1 MLSVKNLS
9 FSYDGRVQILKNV
22 SFDLN
27 PGEILGLMAPSGY
40 GKSTLGKLMAGY
52 IKAPRGSVSL
62 DGVDIN
68 DLRGFLPVQMVHQA
82 PEKNV
87 NIRWKVDKILNEGW
101 QVDKDVKEKFGIEDS
116 FLNKFPTEL
125 SGGELQRI
133 CLARVLAKKTKYLI
147 ADEVTTMLDSI
158 TQAQICHLLIHFA
171 KKHHIG
177 ILFISHNKALVDA
190 IADRAIDLKEIN
202 QIEVENLN

>member
-1 MLSVKNLS
+1 MLKVENLN
-9 FSYDGRVQILKNV
+9 FSYDGKNEILKNV
-22 SFDLN
+22 SLEVK
-27 PGEILGLMAPSGY
+27 PGEVLGLMAPSGF

-52 IKAPRGSVSL
+52 IKAPKGTVTV
-62 DGVDIN
+62 DGLDIN

-87 NIRWKVDKILNEGW
+87 NIRWKVEKILNEGW
-101 QVDKDVKEKFGIEDS
+101 EVDSDVKEKFGIENS

-133 CLARVLAKKTKYLI
+133 CIARVLPKDTKYLI

-158 TQAQICHLLIHFA
+158 SQAQICHLLIHFA
-171 KKHHIG
+171 KKHGLG
-177 ILFISHNKALVDA
+177 ILFISHNKALVEKV
-190 IADRAIDLKEIN
+190 ADRVVDLTEIN
-202 QIEVENLN
+202 KI

>member
-1 MLSVKNLS
+1 MLKVENLS
-9 FSYDGRVQILKNV
+9 FSYDGKNEILKNV
-22 SFDLN
+22 SLEVK
-27 PGEILGLMAPSGY
+27 PGEVLGLMAPSGF

-52 IKAPRGSVSL
+52 IKAPKGTVTV
-62 DGVDIN
+62 DGLDIN

-87 NIRWKVDKILNEGW
+87 NIRWKVEKILNEGW
-101 QVDKDVKEKFGIEDS
+101 EVDPDVKEKFGIENS

-133 CLARVLAKKTKYLI
+133 CIARVLSKDTKYLI

-158 TQAQICHLLIHFA
+158 SQAQICHLLIHFA
-171 KKHHIG
+171 KKHGLG
-177 ILFISHNKALVDA
+177 ILFISHNKALVEKV
-190 IADRAIDLKEIN
+190 ADRVVDLTEIN
-202 QIEVENLN
+202 KI

>member
-1 MLSVKNLS
+1 MLKVENLS
-9 FSYDGRVQILKNV
+9 FSYDGKVQILKDI

-27 PGEILGLMAPSGY
+27 PGEVLGLMAPSGY

-52 IKAPRGSVSL
+52 IKAPRGSVTV
-62 DGVDIN
+62 DGKDIN

-87 NIRWKVDKILNEGW
+87 NIRWKVEKILNEGW
-101 QVDKDVKEKFGIEDS
+101 QVDLDVKEKFGIEDS
-116 FLNKFPTEL
+116 FMKKFPTEL
-125 SGGELQRI
+125 SGGELQRV
-133 CLARVLAKKTKYLI
+133 CLARVLGRETKYLI

-171 KKHHIG
+171 KKHKLG
-177 ILFISHNKALVDA
+177 ILFISHNKDLVEVVS
-190 IADRAIDLKEIN
+190 DRIIELKDIN
-202 QIEVENLN
+202 KIEKE

>member
-1 MLSVKNLS
+1 MLKVENLS
-9 FSYDGRVQILKNV
+9 FSYDGKNEILKNV
-22 SFDLN
+22 SLEVK
-27 PGEILGLMAPSGY
+27 PGEVLGLMAPSGF

-52 IKAPRGSVSL
+52 IKAPKGTVTV
-62 DGVDIN
+62 DGLDIN

-87 NIRWKVDKILNEGW
+87 NIRWKVEKILNEGW
-101 QVDKDVKEKFGIEDS
+101 EVDSDVKEKFGIENS

-133 CLARVLAKKTKYLI
+133 CIARVLSKDTKYLI

-158 TQAQICHLLIHFA
+158 SQAQICHLLIHFA
-171 KKHHIG
+171 KKHGLG
-177 ILFISHNKALVDA
+177 ILFISHNKALVEKV
-190 IADRAIDLKEIN
+190 ADRVVDLTEIN
-202 QIEVENLN
+202 KI

>member
-1 MLSVKNLS
+1 MLKVENLN
-9 FSYDGRVQILKNV
+9 FSYDGKNEILKNV
-22 SFDLN
+22 SLEVK
-27 PGEILGLMAPSGY
+27 PGEVLGLMAPSGF

-52 IKAPRGSVSL
+52 IKAPRGTVTV
-62 DGVDIN
+62 DGLDIN

-87 NIRWKVDKILNEGW
+87 NIRWKVEKILNEGRD
-101 QVDKDVKEKFGIEDS
+101 VDSDVKEKFGIENS

-133 CLARVLAKKTKYLI
+133 CIARVLSKDTKYLI

-158 TQAQICHLLIHFA
+158 SQAQICHLLIHFA
-171 KKHHIG
+171 KKHGLG
-177 ILFISHNKALVDA
+177 ILFISHNKALVDKA
-190 IADRAIDLKEIN
+190 ADRVVDLTEIN
-202 QIEVENLN
+202 KI

>member
-1 MLSVKNLS
+1 MLKVENLN
-9 FSYDGRVQILKNV
+9 FSYDGKNEILKNV
-22 SFDLN
+22 SLEVK
-27 PGEILGLMAPSGY
+27 PGEVLGLMAPSGF

-52 IKAPRGSVSL
+52 IKAPRGTVTV
-62 DGVDIN
+62 DGLDIN

-87 NIRWKVDKILNEGW
+87 NIRWKVEKILNEGRE
-101 QVDKDVKEKFGIEDS
+101 VDSDVKEKFGIENS

-133 CLARVLAKKTKYLI
+133 CIARVLSKDTKYLI

-158 TQAQICHLLIHFA
+158 SQAQICHLLIHFA
-171 KKHHIG
+171 KKHGLG
-177 ILFISHNKALVDA
+177 ILFISHNKALVEKV
-190 IADRAIDLKEIN
+190 ADRVVDLTEIN
-202 QIEVENLN
+202 KI

>member
-1 MLSVKNLS
+1 MLKVENLS
-9 FSYDGRVQILKNV
+9 FSYDGKNEILKNV
-22 SFDLN
+22 SLEVK
-27 PGEILGLMAPSGY
+27 PGEVLGLMAPSGF

-52 IKAPRGSVSL
+52 IKAPRGTVTV
-62 DGVDIN
+62 DGLDIN

-87 NIRWKVDKILNEGW
+87 NIRWKVEKILNEGW
-101 QVDKDVKEKFGIEDS
+101 EVDSDVKEKFGIENF

-133 CLARVLAKKTKYLI
+133 CIARVLSKDTKYLI

-158 TQAQICHLLIHFA
+158 SQAQICHLLIHFA
-171 KKHHIG
+171 KKHGLG
-177 ILFISHNKALVDA
+177 ILFISHNKALVNKA
-190 IADRAIDLKEIN
+190 ADRVVDLTEIN
-202 QIEVENLN
+202 KI

>member
-1 MLSVKNLS
+1 MLKVENLS
-9 FSYDGRVQILKNV
+9 FSYDGKNEILKNV
-22 SFDLN
+22 SLEVK
-27 PGEILGLMAPSGY
+27 PGEVLGLMAPSGF

-52 IKAPRGSVSL
+52 IKAPKGTVTV
-62 DGVDIN
+62 DGLDIN

-87 NIRWKVDKILNEGW
+87 NIRWKVGKILNEGW
-101 QVDKDVKEKFGIEDS
+101 EVDPDVKEKFGIENS

-133 CLARVLAKKTKYLI
+133 CIARVLSKDTKYLI

-158 TQAQICHLLIHFA
+158 SQAQICHLLIHFA
-171 KKHHIG
+171 KKHGLG
-177 ILFISHNKALVDA
+177 ILFISHNKALVEK
-190 IADRAIDLKEIN
+190 IADRVVDLTEIN
-202 QIEVENLN
+202 KI

>member
-1 MLSVKNLS
+1 MLKVENLS
-9 FSYDGRVQILKNV
+9 FSYDGKNEILKNV
-22 SFDLN
+22 SLEVK
-27 PGEILGLMAPSGY
+27 PGEVLGLMAPSGF

-52 IKAPRGSVSL
+52 IKAPRGTVTV
-62 DGVDIN
+62 DGLDIN

-87 NIRWKVDKILNEGW
+87 NIRWKVEKILNEGW
-101 QVDKDVKEKFGIEDS
+101 EVDSDVKEKFGIENS

-133 CLARVLAKKTKYLI
+133 CIARVLSKDTKYLI

-158 TQAQICHLLIHFA
+158 SQAQICHLLIHFA
-171 KKHHIG
+171 KKHGLG
-177 ILFISHNKALVDA
+177 ILFISHNKALVEKV
-190 IADRAIDLKEIN
+190 ADRVVDLTEIN
-202 QIEVENLN
+202 KI

>member
-1 MLSVKNLS
+1 MLKVENLN
-9 FSYDGRVQILKNV
+9 FSYDGKNEILKNV
-22 SFDLN
+22 SLEVK
-27 PGEILGLMAPSGY
+27 PGEVLGLMAPSGF

-52 IKAPRGSVSL
+52 IKAPKGTVTV
-62 DGVDIN
+62 DGLDIN

-87 NIRWKVDKILNEGW
+87 NIRWKVEKILNEGW
-101 QVDKDVKEKFGIEDS
+101 EVDSDVKEKFGIENS

-133 CLARVLAKKTKYLI
+133 CIARVLSKDTKYLI

-158 TQAQICHLLIHFA
+158 SQAQICHLLIHFA
-171 KKHHIG
+171 KKHGLG
-177 ILFISHNKALVDA
+177 ILFISHNKALVDKA
-190 IADRAIDLKEIN
+190 ADRVVDLTEIN
-202 QIEVENLN
+202 KI

>member
-1 MLSVKNLS
+1 MLKVENLS
-9 FSYDGRVQILKNV
+9 FSYDGKNEILKNV
-22 SFDLN
+22 SLEVK
-27 PGEILGLMAPSGY
+27 PGEVLGLMAPSGF

-52 IKAPRGSVSL
+52 IKAPKGTVTV
-62 DGVDIN
+62 DGLDIN

-87 NIRWKVDKILNEGW
+87 NIRWKVEKILNEGW
-101 QVDKDVKEKFGIEDS
+101 EVDSDVKEKFGIENS

-133 CLARVLAKKTKYLI
+133 CIARVLSKDTKYLI

-158 TQAQICHLLIHFA
+158 SQAQICHLLIHFA
-171 KKHHIG
+171 KKHGLG
-177 ILFISHNKALVDA
+177 ILFISHNKALVDKV
-190 IADRAIDLKEIN
+190 ADRVVDLTEIN
-202 QIEVENLN
+202 KI